1 VKPFIEEYLGNIL
14 DENSVKQSFTDTF
27 EVLGLTLY
35 AAQLKTVQQDI
46 DSTFD
51 TRNTIRSN
59 RPRMKTNEVKLALAE
74 TLVDLLNDIE
84 ITSKKYPAL
93 DYMPLINEL
102 NEFLT
107 PFLATIKAKSTRNKN
122 AKEAK
127 NATDATTVSTEKVA

>member
-1 VKPFIEEYLGNIL
+1 VKPFIEKYLGNIL

-27 EVLGLTLY
+27 EILGLTLY

-51 TRNTIRSN
+51 
-59 RPRMKTNEVKLALAE
+59 
-74 TLVDLLNDIE
+74 
-84 ITSKKYPAL
+84 TSKKYPAL

-127 NATDATTVSTEKVA
+127 NATDATAASTEKVA